1 MKKTYLIIKKVTA
14 DNFTQALTA
23 KGDIVEVRQV
33 RFVNDQLQPIV
44 GALDVEVTE
53 EEFEN
58 WVGIGFH

>member
-1 MKKTYLIIKKVTA
+1 MKKTYLIIKEVTA
-14 DNFTQALTA
+14 DNLTQALTA

-33 RFVNDQLQPIV
+33 RLVNEQLQPIV

-53 EEFEN
+53 DDFEN